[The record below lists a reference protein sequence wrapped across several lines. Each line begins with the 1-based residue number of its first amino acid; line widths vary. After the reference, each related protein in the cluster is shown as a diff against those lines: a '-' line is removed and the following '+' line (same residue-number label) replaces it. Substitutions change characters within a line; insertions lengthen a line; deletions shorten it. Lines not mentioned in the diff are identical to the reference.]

1 MMKRKASKSWVLI
14 SAVVAPLVAATASA
28 QQPPVKRT
36 ILQTVDFPPGLTTVT
51 YLAEVAPGSCSG
63 RHTHPSIETSYVIE
77 GTMLVKVAGKPD
89 QTFKAGDS
97 VQNPAGT
104 PHDVCAALGQ
114 TLKIISNQVVEKDKP
129 LATPVP

>member
-1 MMKRKASKSWVLI
+1 MTKIMFAAIIGVASILATGA
-14 SAVVAPLVAATASA
+14 SAQA

-51 YLAEVAPGSCSG
+51 YLAEITPGSCSG

-77 GTMLVKVAGKPD
+77 GTMYVKVTGKPD

-97 VQNPAGT
+97 VQNPAGIA
-104 PHDVCAALGQ
+104 HDVCAAPGQ
-114 TLKIISNQVVEKDKP
+114 TLKIISNQVVGKDTP
-129 LATPVP
+129 LASPAP